1 MELLSNPCGGL
12 LRLWDIELC
21 LLFQMHTG
29 THREFGE
36 ILATGLLTRRFH
48 LHDILHSVVKIQS
61 FFYILSFFRRIT
73 LGAMR
78 KSSYFVLLPVENRSC
93 LEAKK
98 LKFKER
104 TALPKL
110 YELLTL

>member
-1 MELLSNPCGGL
+1 
-12 LRLWDIELC
+12 
-21 LLFQMHTG
+21 MHTG
-29 THREFGE
+29 THCEFGE
-36 ILATGLLTRRFH
+36 ILATGLSTRRFH
-48 LHDILHSVVKIQS
+48 LHEILHSVVKIQG
-61 FFYILSFFRRIT
+61 FIFHFVIFRGIT

-98 LKFKER
+98 LKFKET

-110 YELLTL
+110 YELLTLSNFYFE